1 MIDSKQP
8 STLRTA
14 SAVAL
19 AVCLAC
25 ASRGDR
31 FNVDAVP
38 KIILGYT
45 TMVEVKELFGEPNT
59 VRVWGSGGAEWGYV
73 YEEETRRDTR
83 LITKIGRSIASIFGV
98 HTYYPPVDIAYSN
111 KTRDTLEVIFDHD
124 GIVID
129 YTYEHKEVPTHKVY

>member
-1 MIDSKQP
+1 MIERVAP
-8 STLRTA
+8 SALRTA
-14 SAVAL
+14 TAVVLVA
-19 AVCLAC
+19 CLAC

-38 KIILGYT
+38 KIIPGYT
-45 TMVEVKELFGEPNT
+45 TMVEVKELFGNPNT

-83 LITKIGRSIASIFGV
+83 TITKIGRSIASIFGV

-111 KTRDTLEVIFDHD
+111 KARDTLEVIFDHD
-124 GIVID
+124 GTVID
-129 YTYEHKEVPTHKVY
+129 YTYERKEVPTHKVY